1 MMNRTELENQ
11 VCVLLAGRA
20 AELLTGGQDE
30 LTAGASNDLE
40 RAAEMVAAMVT
51 ELGMAGEPAV
61 SLKALARSCGGVGD
75 ASERCRKLLGE
86 LYARTERMLA
96 DHADV
101 LNGMAEALLERETL
115 DGDEIAAILSDLSN
129 ENDEATKID

>member
-1 MMNRTELENQ
+1 MLNRLEMENQ

-20 AELLTGGQDE
+20 AELLTGGPDA

-86 LYARTERMLA
+86 LYARTEKLLVDHVEALERMA
-96 DHADV
+96 
-101 LNGMAEALLERETL
+101 GTLLERETL
-115 DGDEIAAILSDLSN
+115 DEEEISAVLGDLSN
-129 ENDEATKID
+129 ENDEVTKVD